1 MIHHLDDNGTMAIV
15 LPHGVLFRGAAEGH
29 IRKYLIEDRNYLDAV
44 VGLPANIFYGTSIP
58 TCILVFKKCRED
70 SENVLFIDASNH
82 FEKAK
87 NQNHLR
93 SEDIEKIVNTY
104 KNRIVEDKYSHIA
117 SIEEIKENDYNLN
130 IPRYVDTFEEEKIV
144 DLDEVSKE
152 LKALDNDIIE
162 TNKTIS
168 DFCDELG
175 IEKPF

>member
-1 MIHHLDDNGTMAIV
+1 Q
-15 LPHGVLFRGAAEGH
+15 
-29 IRKYLIEDRNYLDAV
+29 NY
-44 VGLPANIFYGTSIP
+44 
-58 TCILVFKKCRED
+58 
-70 SENVLFIDASNH
+70 
-82 FEKAK
+82 
-87 NQNHLR
+87 LR
-93 SEDIEKIVNTY
+93 SEDIDKIITTFRDR
-104 KNRIVEDKYSHIA
+104 KVEDKYSHLATID
-117 SIEEIKENDYNLN
+117 EIKENDYNLN

>member
-1 MIHHLDDNGTMAIV
+1 
-15 LPHGVLFRGAAEGH
+15 
-29 IRKYLIEDRNYLDAV
+29 
-44 VGLPANIFYGTSIP
+44 
-58 TCILVFKKCRED
+58 LVFKKCREE

-82 FEKAK
+82 FEKAQ

-93 SEDIEKIVNTY
+93 REDIEKIVNTY